1 MSRKR
6 PPGKLT
12 PDDRETWGRVAQTL
26 TPISKPKSPPNSID
40 TQRRSVVPV
49 SEVDH
54 GQPVLPKKA
63 ISNPKSPP
71 IEPFSKVSS
80 SNELDGRTYDRLRKG
95 KIKPDRRID
104 LHGMT
109 AARAHAALKT
119 FISTASADGCRMVL
133 VITGK
138 GQRRHDTGGSIPT
151 RKGVIR
157 ESLPQ
162 WLAMAPLRGL
172 VLQSHQAQIKD
183 GGGGAFYV
191 YLRRRR

>member
-12 PDDRETWGRVAQTL
+12 PEDRETWGRVAKTL
-26 TPISKPKSPPNSID
+26 TPIGKPKI
-40 TQRRSVVPV
+40 RG
-49 SEVDH
+49 SEIEVGLEQSLAPEIDH
-54 GQPVLPKKA
+54 GKPVRPRKANPIGNAPPKTAPAKT
-63 ISNPKSPP
+63 N
-71 IEPFSKVSS
+71 SS
-80 SNELDGRTYDRLRKG
+80 YELDGRTFDRLRKG

-109 AARAHAALKT
+109 AARAHAALKM
-119 FISTASADGCRMVL
+119 FVSTASADGCRMIL

-138 GQRRHDTGGSIPT
+138 GSRSLTDDPTIPVRR
-151 RKGVIR
+151 GVIR

-162 WLAMAPLRGL
+162 WLAMPPLRGL
-172 VLQSHQAQIKD
+172 VLQFHQAQLKD

>member
-6 PPGKLT
+6 QRGKLSAE
-12 PDDRETWGRVAQTL
+12 DRETWGRVAKTL
-26 TPISKPKSPPNSID
+26 TPISKAPTLSIN
-40 TQRRSVVPV
+40 TETERGPSISAP
-49 SEVDH
+49 EVDH
-54 GQPVLPKKA
+54 GQPVRPIKA
-63 ISNPKSPP
+63 QP
-71 IEPFSKVSS
+71 IDRSVPIDRPQQTNS

-104 LHGMT
+104 LHGMS
-109 AARAHAALKT
+109 AARAHAALRT
-119 FISTASADGCRMVL
+119 FVSSASADGCRMVL

-138 GQRRHDTGGSIPT
+138 GQSARDEGGVIPT

-162 WLAMAPLRGL
+162 WLAMPPLRGL
-172 VLQSHQAQIKD
+172 VLQFHQAQLKD